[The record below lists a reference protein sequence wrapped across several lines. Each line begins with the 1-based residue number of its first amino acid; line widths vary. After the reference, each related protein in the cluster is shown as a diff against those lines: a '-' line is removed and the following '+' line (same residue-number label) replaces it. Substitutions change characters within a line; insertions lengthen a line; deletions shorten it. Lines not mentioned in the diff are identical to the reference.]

1 MVIRKETEP
10 KKILKAYEIFKIFKD
25 IKEQHDLS
33 YVDLSK
39 ELEIHRST
47 LQRYITGEIVDVPY
61 ENIQKICNYIK
72 KITGQNIT
80 LNMVTS
86 DLVEDRLILNH
97 IFKILKNPK
106 KKRQLRMMI
115 KVLEVEEY

>member
-25 IKEQHDLS
+25 LKDLHNIS
-33 YVDLSK
+33 YSDLAK

-61 ENIQKICNYIK
+61 ENVQKICDYIK
-72 KITGQNIT
+72 KHTGQVIT
-80 LNMVTS
+80 LNMVTT
-86 DLVEDRLILNH
+86 DVVEDRLILNH
-97 IFKILKNPK
+97 VYKILKNPK
-106 KKRQLRMMI
+106 KKRQLRMML